1 MLPERMPP
9 VAASATAL
17 TSDGHAASGETP
29 YGHAAYGDTAH
40 GDTKRGD
47 TARGDTAHADRV
59 SMESLPLP
67 DRETRD
73 RQAQDPLKAY
83 AAGAASYD
91 HRTDRF
97 MVFRRRLVD
106 ALDLRTGDTVVDV
119 GCGTGLCL
127 DLLHEKVG
135 REGEI
140 FAVDESVAMLEIART
155 RAEQAGWS
163 NVTFLVAPASE
174 VDLPVDA
181 DAALFCAVH
190 DILRCPDSVEN
201 ILAQLRPG
209 AQVASGGGK
218 WAAPWLLLL
227 NAYIAALHRP
237 FVRSFDGFDQPW
249 SVLGDYLQELDVT
262 DLEYGAGYVA
272 TGRLPD

>member
-1 MLPERMPP
+1 MPPERMPS
-9 VAASATAL
+9 VAASLTAL
-17 TSDGHAASGETP
+17 ASDLEAPDPEPAYLDAPDPDAPDLDAPDLDAPEPAPLGE
-29 YGHAAYGDTAH
+29 
-40 GDTKRGD
+40 RS
-47 TARGDTAHADRV
+47 RDRRRQ
-59 SMESLPLP
+59 
-67 DRETRD
+67 DRET
-73 RQAQDPLKAY
+73 LKAY

-97 MVFRRRLVD
+97 MVFRRRVVD
-106 ALDLRTGDTVVDV
+106 ALDLRRGDIVVDV

-127 DLLHEKVG
+127 PLLQEKVG
-135 REGEI
+135 VEGEI
-140 FAVDESVAMLEIART
+140 FAVDESVAMLDIART
-155 RAEQAGWS
+155 RAAQAGWS
-163 NVTFLVAPASE
+163 NVSFLVAPASE
-174 VDLPVDA
+174 VDLPEDA

-227 NAYIAALHRP
+227 NTYIRSLHRP
-237 FVRSFDGFDQPW
+237 FVRSFDGFDRPW
-249 SVLGDYLQELDVT
+249 SVLGAYLQELDVT

-272 TGRLPD
+272 TGRLPE